1 MPRQFAVASAGEF
14 AVNQSRRSLIFIDR
28 EVQGALMFRATFYWF
43 FCLLTITL
51 MLICWNAYHGPSRR
65 FMDLF
70 ADLYYRYAPALAA
83 SLLLLPVVLVDV
95 IRLSNRF
102 VGPMVRL
109 KGALQDMADGRPAQP
124 VNFRDNDFWRDLATD
139 FNRAAARV
147 ARDSVDRSS
156 ATEEMPE
163 RASDQVVAKA

>member
-1 MPRQFAVASAGEF
+1 M
-14 AVNQSRRSLIFIDR
+14 NQSRRSLIFIDR

-65 FMDLF
+65 FMELF

-95 IRLSNRF
+95 IRVSNRF

>member
-1 MPRQFAVASAGEF
+1 VAIAGDY

-28 EVQGALMFRATFYWF
+28 EVQGALLFRATFYWF
-43 FCLLTITL
+43 FCLLSITL

-70 ADLYYRYAPALAA
+70 ADLYYRYGPALAA
-83 SLLLLPVVLVDV
+83 SLLLLPIVMIDVV
-95 IRLSNRF
+95 RLSNRF

-109 KGALQDMADGRPAQP
+109 RGALQDMADGRPAQP
-124 VNFRDNDFWRDLATD
+124 LNFRDNDFWRDLATE

-147 ARDSVDRSS
+147 ARDSVERSV

-163 RASDQVVAKA
+163 RASDQIVA

>member
-1 MPRQFAVASAGEF
+1 
-14 AVNQSRRSLIFIDR
+14 VNQSRRSLIFIDR

-65 FMDLF
+65 FMELF

-95 IRLSNRF
+95 IRVSNRF